1 MAITDWTAGMNAAGA
16 AIPEVEQALASG
28 AVNPDD
34 PRLTAARTRLKSRLA
49 DAVQSTHEHF
59 GDPLGMI
66 MVYLASGENAEK
78 RVIVTGDQ
86 IERLEVSSVP
96 AQVGS
101 SDA

>member
-1 MAITDWTAGMNAAGA
+1 
-16 AIPEVEQALASG
+16 
-28 AVNPDD
+28 
-34 PRLTAARTRLKSRLA
+34 
-49 DAVQSTHEHF
+49 
-59 GDPLGMI
+59 MI